1 MLSLVFVQIPA
12 AGFYK
17 VCTVAADIP
26 LICQFA
32 AVVYTCFDTQRQDM
46 LCIDT
51 VFTVGWL
58 TANCRLFCRGGK
70 YCDGYFV

>member
-32 AVVYTCFDTQRQDM
+32 AVACPRVDTQRQDM
-46 LCIDT
+46 LCADII
-51 VFTVGWL
+51 FTVNWL
-58 TANCRLFCRGGK
+58 IEDFGFFRRGGK
-70 YCDGYFV
+70 YFDGYLI